1 MVRIVYVGV
10 TGLGWQ
16 QLRAKGKQNEMRE
29 NMMKCSMTPTCL
41 WLFHKQLRRGSTWL
55 NGCPLN
61 TEEFNG
67 ISVEGLQKR
76 SVLCGPHSCPPI
88 I

>member
-29 NMMKCSMTPTCL
+29 NMMKCSMTPTIL
-41 WLFHKQLRRGSTWL
+41 ALPQTAK
-55 NGCPLN
+55 
-61 TEEFNG
+61 
-67 ISVEGLQKR
+67 KR
-76 SVLCGPHSCPPI
+76 QHMA
-88 I
+88 